1 LAIKQCQY
9 SIKETKIP
17 MEETSSPLQEMIDK
31 NTNQPNTPT
40 QTIPNVGHPRKPV
53 EVIIN
58 PAPKGN

>member
-1 LAIKQCQY
+1 
-9 SIKETKIP
+9 
-17 MEETSSPLQEMIDK
+17 MEETSSPLPEMIDK